1 MKERGNYGTMGKV
14 VRLYTKEIRSC
25 LGLLILSIHEHIVLS
40 VLIS

>member
-1 MKERGNYGTMGKV
+1 MKERDNYETMGKEA
-14 VRLYTKEIRSC
+14 RLYIKEIYSC